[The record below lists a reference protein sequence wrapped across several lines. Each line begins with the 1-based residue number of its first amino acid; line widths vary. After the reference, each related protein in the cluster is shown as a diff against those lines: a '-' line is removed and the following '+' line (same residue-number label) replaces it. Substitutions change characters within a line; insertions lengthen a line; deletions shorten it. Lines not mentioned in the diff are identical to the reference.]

1 MREMIQTERDY
12 VKSLEYIIEV
22 GILIIDRSNNPCN
35 VRNNKC
41 FFILSQN
48 YIPELVREDIPQAM
62 RGQRN
67 VIFGNV
73 EKIYEFHSQH
83 FLGELEQCEHSPMR
97 VGQCFLRHENKFY
110 LYALYNKNKPNSD
123 SLMAE
128 YGTSFFKTKQLE
140 LGDKMD
146 LASYLLKPVQRMGKY
161 ALLLQQLVKA
171 GTDLSE
177 QMAGKCD
184 KGSTE
189 ESNGVRPIVEGEA
202 ELRAA
207 EQMVRFQLR
216 HGNDLLAMDS
226 LRDCDVS
233 TTVQLLHQ

>member
-1 MREMIQTERDY
+1 MRAIAHAGGTMFSETRKYTDY
-12 VKSLEYIIEV
+12 PRWVKLTY
-22 GILIIDRSNNPCN
+22 
-35 VRNNKC
+35 
-41 FFILSQN
+41 
-48 YIPELVREDIPQAM
+48 
-62 RGQRN
+62 
-67 VIFGNV
+67 
-73 EKIYEFHSQH
+73 EKI
-83 FLGELEQCEHSPMR
+83 R
-97 VGQCFLRHENKFY
+97 RHKWISCAQEKKFY

-128 YGTSFFKTKQLE
+128 YGTSFFKQKQLE

-177 QMAGKCD
+177 QLSGK
-184 KGSTE
+184 E
-189 ESNGVRPIVEGEA
+189 EKEEKEDGMKPMVEGEA
-202 ELRAA
+202 DLRAA

-226 LRDCDVS
+226 LRDCDVCNFITKYNEIKS
-233 TTVQLLHQ
+233 ISIYWNV

>member
-1 MREMIQTERDY
+1 MLYFTDY
-12 VKSLEYIIEV
+12 
-22 GILIIDRSNNPCN
+22 RF
-35 VRNNKC
+35 C
-41 FFILSQN
+41 FTFTLQ
-48 YIPELVREDIPQAM
+48 
-62 RGQRN
+62 
-67 VIFGNV
+67 
-73 EKIYEFHSQH
+73 EK
-83 FLGELEQCEHSPMR
+83 
-97 VGQCFLRHENKFY
+97 KFY

-128 YGTSFFKTKQLE
+128 YGTVFFKQKQLE

-177 QMAGKCD
+177 QMSGKD
-184 KGSTE
+184 EKDEKDDGMK
-189 ESNGVRPIVEGEA
+189 PMVEGEA
-202 ELRAA
+202 DLRAA

-226 LRDCDVS
+226 LRDCDVCPRI
-233 TTVQLLHQ
+233 

>member
-1 MREMIQTERDY
+1 MLFKTRKLLLLFIIKTCLTCY
-12 VKSLEYIIEV
+12 SYI
-22 GILIIDRSNNPCN
+22 
-35 VRNNKC
+35 
-41 FFILSQN
+41 
-48 YIPELVREDIPQAM
+48 Y
-62 RGQRN
+62 
-67 VIFGNV
+67 
-73 EKIYEFHSQH
+73 
-83 FLGELEQCEHSPMR
+83 FLQ
-97 VGQCFLRHENKFY
+97 ENKFY

-140 LGDKMD
+140 LNDKMD

-171 GTDLSE
+171 GNDLSE
-177 QMAGKCD
+177 SIDNNNDHDD
-184 KGSTE
+184 KTD
-189 ESNGVRPIVEGEA
+189 SNDKNNDGVKRMVEGEA
-202 ELRAA
+202 DLRAA

-233 TTVQLLHQ
+233 THIN

>member
-1 MREMIQTERDY
+1 MLPPTRKHNY
-12 VKSLEYIIEV
+12 IEV
-22 GILIIDRSNNPCN
+22 YYIEVFLIVNLKEIRCH
-35 VRNNKC
+35 
-41 FFILSQN
+41 
-48 YIPELVREDIPQAM
+48 
-62 RGQRN
+62 
-67 VIFGNV
+67 V
-73 EKIYEFHSQH
+73 EIN
-83 FLGELEQCEHSPMR
+83 FLQEK
-97 VGQCFLRHENKFY
+97 KFY

-128 YGTSFFKTKQLE
+128 YGTSFFKQKQLE

-177 QMAGKCD
+177 QLSGK
-184 KGSTE
+184 E
-189 ESNGVRPIVEGEA
+189 EKDEKEDGMKPMVEGEA
-202 ELRAA
+202 DLRAA

-233 TTVQLLHQ
+233 FILLSLEYNKIKLIIIHFNK

>member
-1 MREMIQTERDY
+1 MTRSS
-12 VKSLEYIIEV
+12 SL
-22 GILIIDRSNNPCN
+22 
-35 VRNNKC
+35 
-41 FFILSQN
+41 Q
-48 YIPELVREDIPQAM
+48 
-62 RGQRN
+62 
-67 VIFGNV
+67 
-73 EKIYEFHSQH
+73 EK
-83 FLGELEQCEHSPMR
+83 
-97 VGQCFLRHENKFY
+97 KFY

-128 YGTSFFKTKQLE
+128 YGTAFFKAKQLE

-177 QMAGKCD
+177 HIGNKDEKDD
-184 KGSTE
+184 KE
-189 ESNGVRPIVEGEA
+189 DKEDEPKPLVEGEFD
-202 ELRAA
+202 LRAA

-233 TTVQLLHQ
+233 NPSR

>member
-1 MREMIQTERDY
+1 MVFRFRQ
-12 VKSLEYIIEV
+12 
-22 GILIIDRSNNPCN
+22 
-35 VRNNKC
+35 
-41 FFILSQN
+41 
-48 YIPELVREDIPQAM
+48 
-62 RGQRN
+62 
-67 VIFGNV
+67 
-73 EKIYEFHSQH
+73 EK
-83 FLGELEQCEHSPMR
+83 
-97 VGQCFLRHENKFY
+97 KFY

-128 YGTSFFKTKQLE
+128 YGSAFFKAKQLE

-171 GTDLSE
+171 GTDHTE
-177 QMAGKCD
+177 QVPEGDDAGKD
-184 KGSTE
+184 EKDGET
-189 ESNGVRPIVEGEA
+189 VRPMVEGEA
-202 ELRAA
+202 DLRAA

-233 TTVQLLHQ
+233 FLNTGNLPPT